1 MDIKQENIDD
11 LNAQVTIK
19 IEPADY
25 EKSVK
30 SVLDNHRKQM
40 TLQGFRPGKVPFG
53 VAKKMYGKAVLAE
66 ELNKL
71 LSENLN
77 SHIKENELNIL
88 GQPIPKDQEELQLDF
103 EKTFEFSYELG
114 LAPNFEVSINDKD
127 KFTKYKIIVD
137 DELLNKYVVDF
148 QRRHGQSEEVQFV
161 GDTDMIY
168 GTLFECDKSGTRKEG
183 GVHNHT
189 TIAVEYVDDKAS
201 KDKLVGLK
209 VQETLVVEPAKLCK
223 GDADLSAMIG
233 VPVNQLS
240 DLSKHFEL
248 RVDSIHKI
256 DPHEINQEL
265 FDKVFNPGA
274 VSTEEEFRLKITD
287 DLTKYLEGDSDK
299 KLRRD
304 IQDKLIDKLKLELPD
319 EFLKRWLLE
328 SGSQN
333 PEKPITQAD
342 IDKEYDDYSRM
353 LRTQLIE
360 SEIAKSNE
368 IKVEFTDIEA
378 RVKESIKAQF
388 QSFGQPEVDDEMLN
402 QFAQNFLQKEEEV
415 QKTYD
420 QLLDERLTSFY
431 SNTVK
436 IQEKEVSFDE
446 FVKLASS
453 RSGKGNLKD
462 QISSFLKF

>member
-1 MDIKQENIDD
+1 
-11 LNAQVTIK
+11 
-19 IEPADY
+19 
-25 EKSVK
+25 
-30 SVLDNHRKQM
+30 
-40 TLQGFRPGKVPFG
+40 
-53 VAKKMYGKAVLAE
+53 
-66 ELNKL
+66 
-71 LSENLN
+71 
-77 SHIKENELNIL
+77 
-88 GQPIPKDQEELQLDF
+88 
-103 EKTFEFSYELG
+103 
-114 LAPNFEVSINDKD
+114 
-127 KFTKYKIIVD
+127 
-137 DELLNKYVVDF
+137 
-148 QRRHGQSEEVQFV
+148 
-161 GDTDMIY
+161 
-168 GTLFECDKSGTRKEG
+168 
-183 GVHNHT
+183 
-189 TIAVEYVDDKAS
+189 
-201 KDKLVGLK
+201 
-209 VQETLVVEPAKLCK
+209 
-223 GDADLSAMIG
+223 
-233 VPVNQLS
+233 
-240 DLSKHFEL
+240 
-248 RVDSIHKI
+248 
-256 DPHEINQEL
+256 
-265 FDKVFNPGA
+265 
-274 VSTEEEFRLKITD
+274 
-287 DLTKYLEGDSDK
+287 LTKYLEGDSDK

-328 SGSQN
+328 SESQN

>member
-1 MDIKQENIDD
+1 MDIKQENIDE
-11 LNAQVTIK
+11 LNARVTIK
-19 IEPADY
+19 IEPSDY

-30 SVLDNHRKQM
+30 SILDNHRKQM

-77 SHIKENELNIL
+77 THIQSNELNIL
-88 GQPIPKDQEELQLDF
+88 GQPIPQDQEELQLDF
-103 EKTFEFSYELG
+103 EKTFEFSYQLG
-114 LAPNFEVSINDKD
+114 LAPTFEVSLNDKD
-127 KFTKYKIIVD
+127 KFTKYKILVD
-137 DELLNKYVVDF
+137 DELMDKYVVDF
-148 QRRHGQSEEVQFV
+148 QRRFGKSEEVDVV
-161 GDTDMIY
+161 GATDMIY
-168 GTLFECDKSGTRKEG
+168 GTLFECDKSGKRMEG

-201 KDKLVGLK
+201 REKLVGLK
-209 VQETLVVEPAKLCK
+209 VEETLVVEPAKLCK

-233 VPVNQLS
+233 VPVSQL
-240 DLSKHFEL
+240 DELSKHFEL

-256 DPHEINQEL
+256 EPHEINQAL
-265 FDKVFNPGA
+265 FDQVFSPGA
-274 VSTEEEFRLKITD
+274 VSSEDEFKAKIKE
-287 DLTKYLEGDSDK
+287 DLSKYLEGDSDK

-304 IQDKLIDKLKLELPD
+304 IQDKLLEKLKLELPD

-333 PEKPITQAD
+333 PEKPITQDD
-342 IDKEYDDYSRM
+342 IEKEYEDYSRM
-353 LRTQLIE
+353 IRVQLIE
-360 SEIAKSNE
+360 SELAKSND
-368 IKVEFTDIEA
+368 IKVEFKDIEE

-388 QSFGQPEVDDEMLN
+388 QSFGQPEVEEEMLN
-402 QFAQNFLQKEEEV
+402 QFAQNFLQKDEEV
-415 QKTYD
+415 RKTYD

-431 SNTVK
+431 RNTVK

-453 RSGKGNLKD
+453 RSGKNKVMD